1 MKIVIIG
8 GGPAGR
14 SAAMGAAQLEADV
27 TLIEKEHI
35 GGTCLHEG
43 CMVICGF
50 NDVVKFYQD
59 SEKFQKMGIIP
70 QKHSINYTQVA
81 NGIKKVIHKIEN
93 VLKHETRESG
103 VKIVTGEVSRVTQE
117 NVVADGKEHNYDR
130 LIIATGAKPFIP
142 PIPGAEN
149 ALTYK
154 DVLDLKNIPE
164 NLNIVG
170 SGVIACEFAGIF
182 SWLGSNV
189 KSS

>member
-14 SAAMGAAQLEADV
+14 VAAMEAAQLEADV

-50 NDVVKFYQD
+50 NDVVKFHED

-70 QKHSINYTQVA
+70 QNYSLDYNQVV
-81 NGIKKVIHKIEN
+81 NGIKQVTGKIES

-103 VKIVTGEVSRVTQE
+103 VEIVKGEVSTVNEE
-117 NVVADGKEHNYDR
+117 NVELNGEEHRYDKL
-130 LIIATGAKPFIP
+130 LISTGARPFIP
-142 PIPGAEN
+142 PIPGSED

-154 DVLDLKNIPE
+154 DVFDLKKVPE

-170 SGVIACEFAGIF
+170 SGVIASEFAAIF
-182 SWLGSNV
+182 LISGQ
-189 KSS
+189 